1 MVLPS
6 FLVAI
11 IVIITLFPTREVS
24 SSTSSDN
31 LVANSIDDFPYDEN
45 DRLATHLMAFPAHW
59 GGDDNMKYDCTA
71 LFGATHDGLYGHT
84 FQPLGAEL
92 TQTIFG
98 DESRARSIIGLD
110 DLDLNDLGLEAESRR
125 YEPKNDDDDNSK
137 TIDPRVCPAVCLE
150 LGTAKDYVTSPMPF
164 RYWGG
169 KDHDDKKLD
178 EQNDDDIGDE
188 DDDDDDGDDSYDQYD
203 NHDRIKQTLL
213 NFLSSDSCGSVEYG
227 FVNYYGKVKVFF
239 SFRKSLPLSIPF
251 FHIPVSY
258 KNILFSRFIIQSKIR
273 SPHPTPQ
280 SLSLN
285 WINPSTKKKI
295 LTATL
300 GVGEQ
305 GTFFSSTFIGHR
317 FIVDDPDTGDNILDI
332 TIANTGTIGIGNWEY
347 PHFQN
352 DINKEAHST
361 HKQEWERHKVITR
374 TFSKL
379 GFNKGRL
386 PDDIFASMGAYHY
399 NNRDRPHLV
408 REEWGHKGIF
418 VNYWETDVNFI
429 QIPWVLKSRW
439 QVRLKRLVEIWAN
452 EKLETTSMYGMRQYT
467 KGARLITHVDREETH
482 AASLIVNI
490 AQGNVT
496 TPWTIEVHDHADRL
510 HEVVMA
516 PGDIVYYGK
525 KLCSLT
531 RG

>member
-110 DLDLNDLGLEAESRR
+110 NLVLNDLGLEAESRR

-227 FVNYYGKVKVFF
+227 FVNYYGKVKGFF
-239 SFRKSLPLSIPF
+239 LFHFVNPFPSLYLSFTYLS
-251 FHIPVSY
+251 HT
-258 KNILFSRFIIQSKIR
+258 NILFSRFIIRSKIR
-273 SPHPTPQ
+273 SP
-280 SLSLN
+280 LSY
-285 WINPSTKKKI
+285 
-295 LTATL
+295 
-300 GVGEQ
+300 
-305 GTFFSSTFIGHR
+305 SS
-317 FIVDDPDTGDNILDI
+317 VPL
-332 TIANTGTIGIGNWEY
+332 
-347 PHFQN
+347 
-352 DINKEAHST
+352 S
-361 HKQEWERHKVITR
+361 
-374 TFSKL
+374 
-379 GFNKGRL
+379 
-386 PDDIFASMGAYHY
+386 
-399 NNRDRPHLV
+399 
-408 REEWGHKGIF
+408 
-418 VNYWETDVNFI
+418 
-429 QIPWVLKSRW
+429 
-439 QVRLKRLVEIWAN
+439 
-452 EKLETTSMYGMRQYT
+452 
-467 KGARLITHVDREETH
+467 
-482 AASLIVNI
+482 
-490 AQGNVT
+490 
-496 TPWTIEVHDHADRL
+496 
-510 HEVVMA
+510 
-516 PGDIVYYGK
+516 
-525 KLCSLT
+525 
-531 RG
+531 

>member
-6 FLVAI
+6 FLVGI

-110 DLDLNDLGLEAESRR
+110 NLDLNDLGLEAESRR
-125 YEPKNDDDDNSK
+125 YEPKNNDDDNSK

-227 FVNYYGKVKVFF
+227 FVNYYGKVKGFF
-239 SFRKSLPLSIPF
+239 
-251 FHIPVSY
+251 
-258 KNILFSRFIIQSKIR
+258 FIS
-273 SPHPTPQ
+273 
-280 SLSLN
+280 
-285 WINPSTKKKI
+285 
-295 LTATL
+295 
-300 GVGEQ
+300 
-305 GTFFSSTFIGHR
+305 
-317 FIVDDPDTGDNILDI
+317 
-332 TIANTGTIGIGNWEY
+332 
-347 PHFQN
+347 
-352 DINKEAHST
+352 
-361 HKQEWERHKVITR
+361 
-374 TFSKL
+374 
-379 GFNKGRL
+379 
-386 PDDIFASMGAYHY
+386 
-399 NNRDRPHLV
+399 
-408 REEWGHKGIF
+408 
-418 VNYWETDVNFI
+418 
-429 QIPWVLKSRW
+429 
-439 QVRLKRLVEIWAN
+439 
-452 EKLETTSMYGMRQYT
+452 
-467 KGARLITHVDREETH
+467 
-482 AASLIVNI
+482 
-490 AQGNVT
+490 
-496 TPWTIEVHDHADRL
+496 
-510 HEVVMA
+510 
-516 PGDIVYYGK
+516 
-525 KLCSLT
+525 
-531 RG
+531 